1 MLSRR
6 EVLAGSGV
14 SAAMLSLPGC
24 GWGTDM
30 SDYDKALAETWA
42 ALGPTPDMLEFVRYA
57 TLAAN
62 SHNTQPWHFRLSGD
76 RAEILPDYSRRTPIV
91 DPDDH
96 HLFASLGCAA
106 ENLALAAAA
115 RGRHA
120 DVAFDGVGGGR
131 VGIDLTSAPAAES
144 ELFAAIPERQCTRSV
159 YDGRAVAASDLA
171 LLEQAARVDGVKLI
185 LLTDR
190 PRIEAVLEQ
199 VVAGNTA
206 QINDADFVRELK
218 AWLRFNETEAL
229 ASRDGLFSALSGN
242 PTLPSWL
249 AGLVFRFAFTAG
261 SENDRYAE
269 QIRSSSGIAIFV
281 GERDDKAHWVNA
293 GRAYQRFALQAT
305 VLGIRHAFLNQPV
318 EVAEVR
324 RRFADHL
331 GLGDRRPDLVVR
343 FGYGPEMP
351 LSLRRPVGAVMSA

>member
-6 EVLAGSGV
+6 EVLAGAGV
-14 SAAMLSLPGC
+14 SAAMLPLSGC
-24 GWGTDM
+24 SWGTDM
-30 SDYDKALAETWA
+30 SGYDEALAETWA
-42 ALGPTPDMLEFVRYA
+42 TLGQQPDMLEFARYA

-62 SHNTQPWHFRLSGD
+62 SHNTQPWRFRLSGD
-76 RAEILPDYSRRTPIV
+76 RAEILPDYSRRTPVV

-106 ENLALAAAA
+106 ENFALAAAA

-120 DVAFDGVGGGR
+120 DISFESADDGR
-131 VGIDLTSAPAAES
+131 LAIELTHAPAAES
-144 ELFAAIPERQCTRSV
+144 ELFAAIPARQCTRSL
-159 YDGRAVAASDLA
+159 YDGRAVATSDLA

-190 PRIEAVLEQ
+190 PRIETVLEQ

-206 QINDADFVRELK
+206 QINDPDFVRELK
-218 AWLRFNETEAL
+218 TWLRFNKTEAL

-269 QIRSSSGIAIFV
+269 QIRSSSGIAIFA

-305 VLGIRHAFLNQPV
+305 ALGIRHAFVNQPV
-318 EVAEVR
+318 EVPQIRAA
-324 RRFADHL
+324 FADWL
-331 GLGDRRPDLVVR
+331 GLGGRRPDLVVR
-343 FGYGPEMP
+343 FGYAPAIP
-351 LSLRRPVGAVMSA
+351 KSLRRPVESVLV